1 MQSLWVHGDMD
12 GTLIFVREVSYTHQ
26 KHPCEAYRIDE
37 ISYLKLRLPNVA
49 FWQYVLASELS
60 MVYRATLGVV
70 ADSLVSFAEMPLTS
84 P

>member
-1 MQSLWVHGDMD
+1 MD
-12 GTLIFVREVSYTHQ
+12 GTLIFVHEVSYKHR
-26 KHPCEAYRIDE
+26 KHPCEAYRTDE

-60 MVYRATLGVV
+60 MVYRATVGVV